1 MKEHDLIKRVKNNDD
16 DAYKELVENYRNMI
30 YSIINKFSLR
40 HQHIKLS
47 KEDLFQEACI
57 SLLEACK
64 TFDSSKNTKFSTFAY
79 RVIYCHLAR
88 EVCKIIKVIQNEVC
102 FYDNDENFNTIYFVR
117 DNEFTYS
124 AQYARS
130 NFFESIDFLS
140 FEDKTILQ
148 MRIDNYS
155 YKEIADKLNITTK
168 RVDNRLNKLR
178 KKWKNGDIKKY

>member
-1 MKEHDLIKRVKNNDD
+1 MRELELITRVKNNDD
-16 DAYKELVENYRNMI
+16 DAFIELVDNYRNMI

-40 HQHIKLS
+40 HQYIKLS
-47 KEDLFQEACI
+47 REDLFQEACI

-64 TFDSSKNTKFSTFAY
+64 TFNPSKKTKFSTFAY
-79 RVIYCHLAR
+79 RVIYCHLGR

-102 FYDNDENFNTIYFVR
+102 FYDNNDNFNAISFVK

-148 MRIDNYS
+148 MRVDKYS